1 MTKAERCLRILVMHT
16 LADDPVWAELR
27 AKGHTVD
34 MAYSD
39 STHTVAGYDLVL
51 GPQCWQL
58 HAPLLKYVPVA
69 IQAAR
74 RRRKGGKDATPKLYS
89 SDEA

>member
-1 MTKAERCLRILVMHT
+1 MTKAERRLRMLVVHT
-16 LADDPVWAELR
+16 LADDPILAALR

-34 MAYSD
+34 VAYSD
-39 STHTVAGYDLVL
+39 SAYTVAGYDLVF
-51 GPQCWQL
+51 GPNCWQL

-74 RRRKGGKDATPKLYS
+74 RRKATTHVAPP
-89 SDEA
+89 A